1 MIKRKHFKYKFYPPH
16 TLHQHEGVYA
26 TNDGIHD
33 SLGEQI
39 LLRIEPYQNSLFMWL
54 IASKLLC
61 LRLDNNKDQNLL
73 NQDCNLNL
81 QCFWLKLYQCF
92 PHLMRA
98 IVRVV
103 AVVEKDS
110 EMELLLD

>member
-39 LLRIEPYQNSLFMWL
+39 LLRIEPYQNSLFM
-54 IASKLLC
+54 
-61 LRLDNNKDQNLL
+61 
-73 NQDCNLNL
+73 
-81 QCFWLKLYQCF
+81 
-92 PHLMRA
+92 
-98 IVRVV
+98 
-103 AVVEKDS
+103 
-110 EMELLLD
+110 